1 MLKRSLIHLIV
12 PCLTDL
18 LFQVTEGV
26 CAEAFVMHEQFFLV
40 VIDVCHAMFNS
51 FLVFFF
57 CLGTSYNLGNL
68 SFQLFFLHIEPSLG
82 VRISKLKSGKKISN

>member
-12 PCLTDL
+12 PCLTDF
-18 LFQVTEGV
+18 LFQLTEGV

-51 FLVFFF
+51 FLGFSF
-57 CLGTSYNLGNL
+57 LGTSYNLGNL